1 MFLPSSL
8 RARMCLCSIPSK
20 AGFAPVDVCGRLRSA
35 GHSASSCI
43 LVSPLQK
50 FYLSHRQLHGR
61 ITRGRGFILALSV
74 DNVADVATS
83 AHPAPLQIRFT
94 TPTVKSMMRWEALT
108 PSFIYTHIACQV
120 RANGVDNLAA
130 DITCWYAGRA
140 DGRVW
145 SSNDSLSAIKPS
157 YQLLSPPARVLFV
170 LLRQRLSVIIR
181 DNSLTRTTS
190 SIQAIAAVA
199 SVHHVSLR
207 RGNPY
212 SPQHLTM
219 ATTQEDCR
227 VGAQDL
233 QNPPTTGPSLHRG
246 LFQMF

>member
-1 MFLPSSL
+1 MPGELMDAYGL
-8 RARMCLCSIPSK
+8 ATIPS
-20 AGFAPVDVCGRLRSA
+20 PPSNLRINS
-35 GHSASSCI
+35 
-43 LVSPLQK
+43 
-50 FYLSHRQLHGR
+50 
-61 ITRGRGFILALSV
+61 
-74 DNVADVATS
+74 
-83 AHPAPLQIRFT
+83 
-94 TPTVKSMMRWEALT
+94 
-108 PSFIYTHIACQV
+108 
-120 RANGVDNLAA
+120 
-130 DITCWYAGRA
+130 
-140 DGRVW
+140 
-145 SSNDSLSAIKPS
+145 
-157 YQLLSPPARVLFV
+157 LSPPARVLFV

-181 DNSLTRTTS
+181 DNSLTRTTT